1 MVARLTDQNLA
12 ETARYL
18 ELNYR
23 QCLLRLENPAGQA
36 PYNLVITKEW
46 MFMVN
51 RSRS

>member
-1 MVARLTDQNLA
+1 MMARLTDQNLV

-23 QCLLRLENPAGQA
+23 QCLLRLENPTGHA